1 LISSHGKSYQDWS
14 NYVKTA
20 VFLHGFAAEI
30 AAKHGEIGIIAS
42 DVIEQLPLA
51 LGGVETL

>member
-1 LISSHGKSYQDWS
+1 
-14 NYVKTA
+14 VKTA